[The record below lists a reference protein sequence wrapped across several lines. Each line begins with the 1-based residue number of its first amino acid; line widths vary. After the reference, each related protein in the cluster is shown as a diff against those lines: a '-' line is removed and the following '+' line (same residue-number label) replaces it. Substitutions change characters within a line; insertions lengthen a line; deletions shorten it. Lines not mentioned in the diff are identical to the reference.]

1 MFTLLTWL
9 ENQKVH
15 SRHRGRRLG
24 WGSSLNLFVQKRE
37 VKGVPSILVG
47 KSRVLS
53 KERKRSIGRNHWKKS
68 SCPVSRFDFRV
79 YSFLGCYNNFGVHL
93 PGIHTRPLIQCA
105 IYPYTTC
112 TNSTELLSFKY
123 NQFNISR
130 QKIFHSIRI
139 QTRLASCVFLP
150 GN

>member
-1 MFTLLTWL
+1 MGG
-9 ENQKVH
+9 
-15 SRHRGRRLG
+15 RGEGG

-47 KSRVLS
+47 KSRVLR

-93 PGIHTRPLIQCA
+93 PGTHTIPLIQCA
-105 IYPYTTC
+105 IYPNNTYANTTAI
-112 TNSTELLSFKY
+112 LSFKY
-123 NQFNISR
+123 YYQFDISR
-130 QKIFHSIRI
+130 KKIFHSIRI
-139 QTRLASCVFLP
+139 QTQTGKV
-150 GN
+150 